1 MIISANWSI
10 SQALLLIFHFL
21 YQWYIL
27 PSNEREKEKKHK
39 KNIGMEQNK
48 ELISLLL
55 NSENEEASSRDFIY
69 LFVTPDY
76 ILKAAYTFQ

>member
-1 MIISANWSI
+1 
-10 SQALLLIFHFL
+10 
-21 YQWYIL
+21 
-27 PSNEREKEKKHK
+27 
-39 KNIGMEQNK
+39 MEQNK